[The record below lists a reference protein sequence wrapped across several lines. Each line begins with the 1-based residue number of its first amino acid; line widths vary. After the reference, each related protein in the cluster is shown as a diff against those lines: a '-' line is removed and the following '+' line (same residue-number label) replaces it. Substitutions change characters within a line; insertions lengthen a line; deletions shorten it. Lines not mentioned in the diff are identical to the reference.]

1 MPNPFLTKKL
11 ENQAPLKAA
20 PNEEIQ
26 QDLSII
32 QDRELQMAGFEEALR
47 QNQELQDSKYK
58 LLGVT
63 YKDGPE
69 MIRLKNAE
77 KQLLSFFPSGSCLRI
92 RTPLKNSFQR
102 QKICAESSLK
112 AAGLT
117 RSAISVP
124 GLLPAKP
131 ANRCSCKSGK
141 LRNLKT
147 RNCRPPQ
154 RFSRNGIWR
163 TPAGLMYWVP

>member
-11 ENQAPLKAA
+11 EKQAPLKSA

-69 MIRLKNAE
+69 MSRLKNAE
-77 KQLLSFFPSGSCLRI
+77 KQLLSFFSERKLSPDPNAFEEQLS
-92 RTPLKNSFQR
+92 
-102 QKICAESSLK
+102 ESSLK

-131 ANRCSCKSGK
+131 ANRWSCKSGK